1 MSKIIT
7 RNDHCCILVEG
18 EPNSPEIPFLNGIIA
33 DIFSKNESRFEP
45 YVIEVGGS
53 SSFKPFSK
61 LCYRYSKVHE
71 EIPVLAIS
79 DNDYRVRYKNERTHS
94 DYIENKEPK
103 ILYWYRHEWENYL
116 LNELD
121 FIVNWLK
128 KLPTSSKKQKASRKG
143 TITLSTSDLERELE
157 RYFNSK
163 VKEEFWECLKFN
175 LSPNIKKYP
184 SIKKPDNFDS
194 LSSTNDIKTW
204 FNSESQKEQ
213 AEFKLK
219 PKSQDLFETIISD
232 FSWSNFLDNRDT
244 VSLDVGKKIFRGKEA
259 FSHLYSFL
267 HQQQPSFTLYN
278 LSKESL
284 IKEILKNWYTK
295 QDSSI
300 YKDLESLLL
309 PELQSIIRVR

>member
-1 MSKIIT
+1 MNRIIT
-7 RNDHCCILVEG
+7 RNDPCYILVEG
-18 EPNSPEIPFLNGIIA
+18 APNSPEIPFLNGIIA
-33 DIFSKNESRFEP
+33 DIFSKNELRFEP

-61 LCYRYSKVHE
+61 FCYRYSKVHE
-71 EIPVLAIS
+71 KIPVLAIS

-94 DYIENKEPK
+94 DYIKNKEPK
-103 ILYWYRHEWENYL
+103 ILYWHKHEWENYL

-121 FIVNWLK
+121 FIVNWLNE
-128 KLPTSSKKQKASRKG
+128 LPTLSKKQKASKNG
-143 TITLSTSDLERELE
+143 TITLSTSELERELE
-157 RYFNSK
+157 RYFKSK

-175 LSPNIKKYP
+175 LSPDIKKYP

-194 LSSTNDIKTW
+194 WSSTDIEAW

-213 AEFKLK
+213 ADFKLK
-219 PKSQDLFETIISD
+219 PKSQNLFKTIISD
-232 FSWSNFLDNRDT
+232 FSWSDFLDNRNT

-267 HQQQPSFTLYN
+267 HQQQSFTLHN
-278 LSKESL
+278 LPKELL
-284 IKEILKNWYTK
+284 IKEILKYWYTK

-309 PELQSIIRVR
+309 AEL